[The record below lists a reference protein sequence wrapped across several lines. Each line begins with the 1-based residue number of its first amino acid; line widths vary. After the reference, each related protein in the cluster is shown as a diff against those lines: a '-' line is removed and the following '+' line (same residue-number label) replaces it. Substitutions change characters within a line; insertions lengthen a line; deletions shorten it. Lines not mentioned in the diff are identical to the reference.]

1 MLCIVL
7 CVFKAS
13 GRKICDHRRACF
25 AGMGITNYVSI
36 YLFASKSLLL
46 SDQLIMSFTILL
58 ASEHLI

>member
-7 CVFKAS
+7 CVFKAYS
-13 GRKICDHRRACF
+13 RKIWDHRRAHF
-25 AGMGITNYVSI
+25 ESMGITNYVSI
-36 YLFASKSLLL
+36 HLFASKSLLL